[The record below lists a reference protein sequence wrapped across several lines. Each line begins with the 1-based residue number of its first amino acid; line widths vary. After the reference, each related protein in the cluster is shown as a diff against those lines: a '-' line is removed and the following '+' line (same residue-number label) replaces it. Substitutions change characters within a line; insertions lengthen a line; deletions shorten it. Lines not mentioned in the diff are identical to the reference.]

1 MRCCPCLVFAPLYV
15 LESSCLVSASLIWFE
30 QASSNSQSVES
41 AKFATH
47 AQKAFAE
54 DVRQV
59 IKIASLLLSGAAE
72 QTVRFERIILL
83 EQFVSEAAEVWSV
96 PNSRLFALP
105 YSLSR
110 TCRLSL
116 TVRAIIAFCSCF
128 CLELLFVLLSDS
140 ASGSI

>member
-1 MRCCPCLVFAPLYV
+1 
-15 LESSCLVSASLIWFE
+15 
-30 QASSNSQSVES
+30 
-41 AKFATH
+41 
-47 AQKAFAE
+47 
-54 DVRQV
+54 VRQV
-59 IKIASLLLSGAAE
+59 IKVASLLLSGAAE

-116 TVRAIIAFCSCF
+116 TVRAILAFLFLLLLRILVLF
-128 CLELLFVLLSDS
+128 CCLTLDQGQSED
-140 ASGSI
+140 ASFEADDAN